1 MEIQYLKWKLN
12 QLHFQANKIIEPW
25 HDVKYET
32 KAPLPLSFSS
42 PPPLTRNYAASEHSE
57 NIYKLFANMFKLLF
71 RTKISIYLLIC
82 VSHCTNQL
90 DSGVDAGWNRAC
102 IISSDSDCVSGVFTQ
117 PEPPQLPASCYFLSH
132 RHLNYK
138 WWEVSDSPLRQIMSF
153 SSSPFTLCSPV
164 AL

>member
-1 MEIQYLKWKLN
+1 M
-12 QLHFQANKIIEPW
+12 
-25 HDVKYET
+25 KYET

-57 NIYKLFANMFKLLF
+57 NIYKLFANLFRLLF
-71 RTKISIYLLIC
+71 RTKIRFQCYSSYFLYYLCQSLYKSIRQCCWRRLKWSLY
-82 VSHCTNQL
+82 N
-90 DSGVDAGWNRAC
+90 
-102 IISSDSDCVSGVFTQ
+102 SSDSDCVSGVFTQ